1 MVSLLFILF
10 VITACIFTIISHSDA
25 QRPIRAVRGI
35 DNARIDQN
43 AFLDRDMMGAQLF
56 VEGFQYNL
64 SMSPDSVRAVL
75 KRLIVL

>member
-1 MVSLLFILF
+1 MSAFYS
-10 VITACIFTIISHSDA
+10 TRSA

-56 VEGFQYNL
+56 VEGFQ
-64 SMSPDSVRAVL
+64 
-75 KRLIVL
+75 